1 LGPIVQ
7 ELVIGRLYD
16 GSGGDLS
23 GVFLLLM
30 VSATAAVAMMLVAV
44 VRNRLGHARL

>member
-1 LGPIVQ
+1 VQ

-23 GVFLLLM
+23 GVFLLLLL
-30 VSATAAVAMMLVAV
+30 SAVAATLMMAVAV
-44 VRNRLGHARL
+44 ARNRLGHARL